1 MEHNFKALQNEN
13 YQLREYILSLQSRLL
28 ETQSDYPPAPAPSQV
43 QSLASSSAAVSA
55 NHAPEPANA
64 IDQRLRREMHPPH
77 EPSPS
82 QAQHDAISQLRA
94 AAAHA
99 DAPQHQSPYG
109 LGEEYPHK
117 RVRPEEAGASHGDSK
132 APQ

>member
-1 MEHNFKALQNEN
+1 MEHNFKAMQNEN
-13 YQLREYILSLQSRLL
+13 YQLREYILNLQSRLL
-28 ETQSDYPPAPAPSQV
+28 ETQSDYPPAPAPSSQV
-43 QSLASSSAAVSA
+43 NVASSSGTAS
-55 NHAPEPANA
+55 HAPEPPGA
-64 IDQRLRREMHPPH
+64 IDQRLRRDMHPP
-77 EPSPS
+77 PDPN

-117 RVRPEEAGASHGDSK
+117 RVRPEEASASHGDQK
-132 APQ
+132 PA

>member
-43 QSLASSSAAVSA
+43 NQASTSAPA
-55 NHAPEPANA
+55 NASHAPEPSSAA
-64 IDQRLRREMHPPH
+64 DQRLRRDMHPPSD
-77 EPSPS
+77 PV
-82 QAQHDAISQLRA
+82 QAGHDAISQLRA

-109 LGEEYPHK
+109 LGEDYPHK
-117 RVRPEEAGASHGDSK
+117 RTRPEDASARPGDAK
-132 APQ
+132 TPQ